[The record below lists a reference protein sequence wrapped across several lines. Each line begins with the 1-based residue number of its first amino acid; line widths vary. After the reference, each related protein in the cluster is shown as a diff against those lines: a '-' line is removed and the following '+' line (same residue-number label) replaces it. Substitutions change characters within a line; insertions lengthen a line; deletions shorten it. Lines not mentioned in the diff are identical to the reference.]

1 MEEKMVVIE
10 KMKTILEELD
20 GTQNMLEAGLMHG
33 TV

>member
-10 KMKTILEELD
+10 KIKTILEELY
-20 GTQNMLEAGLMHG
+20 GTQNLEAGLMHG